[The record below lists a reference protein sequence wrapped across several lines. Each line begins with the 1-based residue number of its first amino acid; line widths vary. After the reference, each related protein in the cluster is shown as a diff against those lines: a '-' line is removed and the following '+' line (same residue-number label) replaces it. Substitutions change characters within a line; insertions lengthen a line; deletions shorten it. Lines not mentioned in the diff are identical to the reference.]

1 MKTLFV
7 DQCAQLAG
15 GELNL
20 YDYLR
25 SAPEGASVVLLEE
38 GPFRGLLENL
48 GVPVS
53 VVPLSAIGKVRR
65 SADLRAIG
73 RVLPTV
79 IELRRRLSDMA
90 ANFDV
95 LYANSQKA
103 FLLSALA
110 RRKGQ
115 PLVWHLHDM
124 LVPEHFSTPLR
135 KLAVFAGNHFASVII
150 ANSRATAK
158 AYIDAGGRSDKLRV
172 VYCGLD
178 AGLFDRADLAKVAA
192 LRKELGTGERYTVA
206 VFGRLAEWKGQLVLL
221 DAIAHLPD
229 VQAVLVGDAFFGE
242 DAYKERLL
250 ERAAQPDIA
259 GRVRLLGFRK
269 DVPELMLAVDAIAH
283 TSTSPEPFGRVIVEG
298 MLAARPVIATCAG
311 GAAELIEDG
320 VSGLAVASGS
330 ATELALAIKRL
341 RNDRS
346 MAERVAQA
354 GRARA
359 VESFSLDTMVS
370 TIRALIEAQVRG

>member
-206 VFGRLAEWKGQLVLL
+206 VFGRLAEWKGQHVLL

>member
-20 YDYLR
+20 YDFLR
-25 SAPEGASVVLLEE
+25 SAPEGASVVLFED
-38 GPFRGLLENL
+38 GPFRNLLENL
-48 GVPVS
+48 RVPVS
-53 VVPLSAIGKVRR
+53 VLPLSAIGTVRR
-65 SADLRAIG
+65 GAGLGAIT
-73 RVLPTV
+73 RVLWAV
-79 IELRRRLSDMA
+79 IELRCRLSAMA
-90 ANFDV
+90 ADFDV

-103 FLLSALA
+103 FLLSVLA

-124 LVPEHFSTPLR
+124 LVPEHFSTRLR
-135 KLAVFAGNHFASVII
+135 KLAVFAGNHFASVIVV
-150 ANSRATAK
+150 NSRATAN
-158 AYIDAGGRSDKLRV
+158 AYIDAGGRADKLRV

-206 VFGRLAEWKGQLVLL
+206 VFGRLAEWKGQHVLL

-242 DAYKERLL
+242 DAYKARLL
-250 ERAAQPDIA
+250 ERAIQSDIA
-259 GRVRLLGFRK
+259 GRVRLLGFRE
-269 DVPELMLAVDAIAH
+269 DVPELMLAVDAIIH

-298 MLAARPVIATCAG
+298 MLASKPVIATRAG

-320 VSGLAVASGS
+320 ISGLAVASGS
-330 ATELALAIKRL
+330 AAELELAIGRL
-341 RNDRS
+341 RNDTA
-346 MAERVAQA
+346 MAKRVALA

-359 VESFSLDTMVS
+359 IELFSLDTMVTEIS
-370 TIRALIEAQVRG
+370 AVINAQVRS